1 MARAVWSPIPAG
13 ETLVA
18 NRFQASPGWRTWRPH
33 GTADWQILVTERGTG
48 RFVHAHGYLAA
59 DPTRV
64 VLLRPG
70 VVHDYGPAPGVPL
83 WSVAWV
89 HFQARDH
96 WLDLLEWA
104 EPAPGVMAID
114 VGPASDRRCLL
125 GLLEAEMKTS
135 STASAPKNS
144 GRRRT

>member
-104 EPAPGVMAID
+104 EPAPGVMAI
-114 VGPASDRRCLL
+114 
-125 GLLEAEMKTS
+125 
-135 STASAPKNS
+135 
-144 GRRRT
+144 